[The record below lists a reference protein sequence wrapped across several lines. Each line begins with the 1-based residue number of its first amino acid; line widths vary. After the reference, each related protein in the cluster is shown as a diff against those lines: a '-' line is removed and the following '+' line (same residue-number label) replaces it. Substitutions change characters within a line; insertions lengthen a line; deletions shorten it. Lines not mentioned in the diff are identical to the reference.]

1 MTGKGREEKM
11 FKGLYTALITPFR
24 EGKIDYDSLRKIIE
38 MQIENGVDG
47 VIPMGTTGESPTVSF
62 EEHKELIKWVVG
74 IVNKRVNVIAGTG
87 ANSTDEAMHL
97 SKSAED
103 SGVDG
108 ILSVNP
114 YYNKPTQDGLI
125 RHFESVAGSI
135 KIPVILYNIPGRTAV
150 NFKPESV
157 KELLNR
163 VDNVVSM
170 KEASGDLNQM
180 MQLLELC
187 GDKLTLLSGDD
198 NLLLPV
204 LSIGGSGIISVLG
217 NILPAEIKKVI
228 TLYSEGNVNEA
239 RKLFYKLLPLCRGM
253 FLETNPIPIKAA
265 MDMAGYCSS
274 EMRLPMVSLG
284 EDNRKILKK
293 IFSDYGVN
301 L

>member
-1 MTGKGREEKM
+1 M

-62 EEHKELIKWVVG
+62 EEHKEI
-74 IVNKRVNVIAGTG
+74 IKRVVEIVAGRIKVVAGTG
-87 ANSTDEAMHL
+87 ANSTHEAMHL

-125 RHFESVAGSI
+125 RHFEAVARSI
-135 KIPVILYNIPGRTAV
+135 KIPVILYNIPGRTSV
-150 NFKPESV
+150 NFLPESV

-187 GDKLTLLSGDD
+187 GEKLTLLSGDD

-217 NILPAEIKKVI
+217 NILPADLKKVI
-228 TLYSEGNVNEA
+228 TLYAEGNVDEA
-239 RKLFYKLLPLCRGM
+239 RMLFYKLLPLCRGI
-253 FLETNPIPIKAA
+253 FLETNPIPIKAV
-265 MDMAGYCSS
+265 MEMAGYCGP
-274 EMRLPMVSLG
+274 EMRLPMTVLG
-284 EDNRKILKK
+284 EEKRKVLKK
-293 IFSDYGVN
+293 LFSDYGVN
-301 L
+301 FS